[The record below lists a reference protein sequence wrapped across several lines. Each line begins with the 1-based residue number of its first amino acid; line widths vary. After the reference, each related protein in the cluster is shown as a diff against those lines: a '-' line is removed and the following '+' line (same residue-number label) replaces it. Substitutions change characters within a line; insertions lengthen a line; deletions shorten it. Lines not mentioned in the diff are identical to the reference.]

1 MEKNEIY
8 RRLPRVDSLMKEK
21 ETEELVK
28 EYGYDCVLD
37 AVRGLWTRRGKN
49 SDTARLMQRKNW
61 RRRWEG
67 VCPESE
73 IRSGR
78 SCAVRIE

>member
-37 AVRGLWTRRGKN
+37 AVRRAL
-49 SDTARLMQRKNW
+49 DAAREELGYCAADAEEDRKS
-61 RRRWEG
+61 
-67 VCPESE
+67 V
-73 IRSGR
+73 
-78 SCAVRIE
+78 V